1 MGYKSMQDT
10 FVFKSLSDGFSSTI
24 RDSIVKGKVLTQREL
39 EEQFLMIK
47 KYKNSVLKPKIM
59 SELNEGGIKLIY
71 VPEGVNRT
79 VMLPFIMT
87 MNGNKMCAN
96 IMVSSYGNMRQ
107 DGMVNM
113 DYGKLYAIMESAYLA
128 KKFLENYDK
137 YRNDNVLSQ
146 QGAILY
152 ANMFVKPLNKR
163 FNIHVDRERENKILF
178 LASKFYLKN
187 VLGLRNDELIFNIS
201 MKACKAGNPLVLKE
215 VDMMIEEESFK
226 DLGTFIE
233 ALQNPNLNLG
243 LVGLNT
249 RGYIN
254 LFVGMYGEATLFAL
268 ELMPYFLFVG
278 NASLNAMGL
287 VNNYSLEDIMEK
299 GMAKILSRFYI

>member
-87 MNGNKMCAN
+87 MNGNKLCAN

-107 DGMVNM
+107 DGMVNI

-137 YRNDNVLSQ
+137 YRNDNILSQ

-187 VLGLRNDELIFNIS
+187 VLGLQNEEMVFNNA
-201 MKACKAGNPLVLKE
+201 MKACKAPNPIILKE
-215 VDMMIEEESFK
+215 IDNLMDEEAFR
-226 DLGTFIE
+226 DLGTFLE
-233 ALQNPNLNLG
+233 ALKDEKLNLG
-243 LVGLNT
+243 LSGLT
-249 RGYIN
+249 ARGYLELYIG
-254 LFVGMYGEATLFAL
+254 LYGGASVFAL
-268 ELMPYFLFVG
+268 EMMPYFIFVG
-278 NASLNAMGL
+278 NSAINAMGI

-299 GMAKILSRFYI
+299 GMPKLLGQFYM